1 MSVLHILQ
9 QFYTYV
15 NTLSSALDHIV
26 PSWKE
31 EGESANAAHTDG
43 ILVAS
48 DAPEFVDTCTVP
60 PFVVR
65 HRTASQSELISRVIG
80 VRCIFLLQHWR

>member
-1 MSVLHILQ
+1 MAVLHILQ

-15 NTLSSALDHIV
+15 NSLSNALDRIV

-31 EGESANAAHTDG
+31 EGLCANAANAEAVDG

-48 DAPEFVDTCTVP
+48 NAPELVDTGTIP
-60 PFVVR
+60 NFIR
-65 HRTASQSELISRVIG
+65 QKITSQNELISRVIG
-80 VRCIFLLQHWR
+80 VR